1 MAWLIRNYD
10 QVLNAAWQHVVL
22 TAISVAIATAIALAV
37 GILAARCRPV
47 YRLVLPVT
55 GVFYTIPSLALFAL
69 LIPLVGL
76 GRTPAVI
83 GLVGYSLLG
92 LIRNVVAGIHTV
104 PRDVIDAAAGMGLSR
119 RQVLWRVEL
128 PLALPV
134 IVAGLRVATVTV
146 IGIGTVAAYINAGGL
161 GALIFSGIAQTNGP
175 KVASGAVLASL
186 MAVLA
191 DRGLEGLER
200 RLAAAVR

>member
-1 MAWLIRNYD
+1 MAWLLRNYD
-10 QVLNAAWQHVVL
+10 QVLTAAWQHLILTVV
-22 TAISVAIATAIALAV
+22 SVTIAMAIALAV
-37 GILAARCRPV
+37 GVIAARHRPV
-47 YRLVLPVT
+47 YRMALAVT

-76 GRTPAVI
+76 GRTPALI

-92 LIRNVVAGIHTV
+92 LIRNIVTGIQTI
-104 PRDVIDAAAGMGLSR
+104 PQDVIEAAMGMGLTR

-134 IVAGLRVATVTV
+134 IVAGLRIVTVTV

-175 KVASGAVLASL
+175 KIASGAVIASL

-191 DRGLEGLER
+191 DWGLQRVER
-200 RLAAAVR
+200 RLATAA

>member
-1 MAWLIRNYD
+1 MAWLLRNYD
-10 QVLNAAWQHVVL
+10 QVLIAAWQHVIL
-22 TAISVAIATAIALAV
+22 TVISVTIAMAIALAV
-37 GILAARCRPV
+37 GVLAARHRAV
-47 YRLVLPVT
+47 YRMALAVT

-76 GRTPAVI
+76 GRTPALI

-92 LIRNVVAGIHTV
+92 LIRNIVTGIQTI
-104 PRDVIDAAAGMGLSR
+104 PRDVIEAAMGMGLTR

-134 IVAGLRVATVTV
+134 IVAGLRVVTVTV

-175 KVASGAVLASL
+175 KIASGALIASL

-191 DRGLEGLER
+191 DWGLQRVER
-200 RLAAAVR
+200 RLATAA